1 MQVGDVFVPIFFV
14 VLGMLVNIQAMMGAL
29 LFGLVI
35 TFFAIISKVFGCGIP
50 ALAVGFNKRGSWRVG
65 FGMLPRGE
73 VALIVA
79 GTGLAAG
86 IIDQTI
92 FGVSILMTI
101 VTTLIAPIALVPL
114 FQSGGSG
121 RKGGGEEA
129 PAEAT

>member
-1 MQVGDVFVPIFFV
+1 VPIFFV
-14 VLGMLVNIQAMMGAL
+14 VLGMLVNIQAMMSAL
-29 LFGLVI
+29 QFGLVI

-50 ALAVGFNKRGSWRVG
+50 ALAVGFNQRGAWRVG

-101 VTTLIAPIALVPL
+101 VTTLIAPMALVPL

-121 RKGGGEEA
+121 RRDGGEAA
-129 PAEAT
+129 PAEAN